1 MAGAYVKVG
10 DVQGRPFN
18 PNLGDTAGARASY
31 DKAVAIYESLG
42 ARTTRDASL
51 RRELATAYLRLS
63 EIVGATGGTAE
74 ALKHAKTALA
84 LQREAAGMSPAADGR
99 QRWICSA
106 SSSRATRGSATCC
119 RRPATPTARSSSG
132 GLPPR

>member
-42 ARTTRDASL
+42 ARTSRDPSL

-63 EIVGATGGTAE
+63 EIVGLNRRYRRGAE
-74 ALKHAKTALA
+74 A
-84 LQREAAGMSPAADGR
+84 R
-99 QRWICSA
+99 QN
-106 SSSRATRGSATCC
+106 G
-119 RRPATPTARSSSG
+119 ARSAA
-132 GLPPR
+132 